1 MIMSEK
7 PESIQGGADLSAFEA
22 EFTGNEF
29 DILKKEADDA
39 TYREAQVLRRMSD
52 VNRIQHEYDYEMAEA
67 DKSKQVPKK
76 HVRHLRQ
83 AYRAALDLT
92 TLGESPAEGILENL
106 QARITATQAQIDA
119 KLSSQSSDG

>member
-1 MIMSEK
+1 MSEK

-52 VNRIQHEYDYEMAEA
+52 VARIQHEYDYEMAEA
-67 DKSKQVPKK
+67 DKTQEVPKK
-76 HVRHLRQ
+76 HARHLRN

-92 TLGESPAEGILENL
+92 TLGESPVEGTFESL
-106 QARITATQAQIDA
+106 QARIAAAQALIDTES
-119 KLSSQSSDG
+119 SSQSFDD